1 MNATHTRGEESRSAA
16 LLTGGGGSVLI
27 ISTAPPPDPAQD
39 HQDGHHTGPPVPD
52 ELLSQPQPVN
62 GNIGISTVTSIQN
75 NAKRPTALSPQQQQ
89 PVSRYPPREVPP
101 RFRHQ
106 DQKSLLKRGQ
116 QIPGIAASLG
126 SATKVLNQE
135 SESSTVL
142 CKERTVTETPPGK
155 HCMHCFFSQH

>member
-1 MNATHTRGEESRSAA
+1 MQFLQENVKGAKFTKCKSCCFHHVTLFINAH
-16 LLTGGGGSVLI
+16 SVLF
-27 ISTAPPPDPAQD
+27 T
-39 HQDGHHTGPPVPD
+39 TVPD

-135 SESSTVL
+135 SESSTVS
-142 CKERTVTETPPGK
+142 CQERTVTETPPGK
-155 HCMHCFFSQH
+155 HCMHGLFSQH

>member
-1 MNATHTRGEESRSAA
+1 M
-16 LLTGGGGSVLI
+16 
-27 ISTAPPPDPAQD
+27 
-39 HQDGHHTGPPVPD
+39 PD

-75 NAKRPTALSPQQQQ
+75 NNAKRATALSPQQQQQQ

-106 DQKSLLKRGQ
+106 DQKSLVKRGQ

-126 SATKVLNQE
+126 LATKVLKQE
-135 SESSTVL
+135 SESSTVA
-142 CKERTVTETPPGK
+142 CQEHTVTETQPGK
-155 HCMHCFFSQH
+155 HRMHRFFLKA